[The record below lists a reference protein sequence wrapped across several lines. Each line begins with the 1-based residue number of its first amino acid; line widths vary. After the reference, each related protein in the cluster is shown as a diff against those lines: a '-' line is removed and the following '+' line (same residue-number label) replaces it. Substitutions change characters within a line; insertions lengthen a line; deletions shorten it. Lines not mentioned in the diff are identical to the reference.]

1 MKILSVYDSFFMYC
15 IRLWHNLFLQKNIR
29 MKVMIVNGSPRK
41 GNTWRALS
49 LIAHSLNSSYE
60 VSSFNL
66 YDYFISGCRNCDACH
81 KKGGYC
87 TQKDDSNKLLQFLVD
102 SDIVVLGTPVYYWG
116 ISAQMKLFI
125 DKFYAVNSLL
135 SESPKRMLV
144 VACGANS
151 LDDIQYELI
160 GKQFNSI
167 AKYLNWNFTKYIPVS
182 AYNPDD
188 IERQDGLMQQIKNIG
203 LSL

>member
-1 MKILSVYDSFFMYC
+1 
-15 IRLWHNLFLQKNIR
+15 
-29 MKVMIVNGSPRK
+29 MKVMVVNGSPRK
-41 GNTWRALS
+41 GNTYKALDW
-49 LIAHSLNSSYE
+49 ITHSLNSSYE
-60 VSSFNL
+60 VNSFNL
-66 YDYFISGCRNCDACH
+66 YDYSISSCINCDVCH

-87 TQKDDSNKLLQFLVD
+87 VQKDDTNQLLQYLVE

-125 DKFYAVNSLL
+125 DKFYSVNSLL
-135 SESPKRMLV
+135 SESSKKLIV

-151 LDDIQYELI
+151 LNDVQYELI
-160 GKQFNSI
+160 EKQFNAI
-167 AKYLNWNFTKYIPVS
+167 AKYLNWIFFKYIPVS

-188 IERQDGLMQQIKNIG
+188 IEQQESLIQQIKNTG